1 MRQRRHY
8 ALAFLL
14 VLLAA
19 VAGAWL
25 GLRLVQPVE
34 MPQLDVVAS
43 LQEAV
48 AGVDINALIPRRRP
62 VPGLDTQPGP
72 TVTAAPPASPAA
84 DEPASLPLPPES
96 VTGTVAA
103 GAEPSPIPTL
113 VTPAGED
120 TPALAPVTSPSSAP
134 SPTPAGVAFAFLPA
148 GPVRHTPDGCPG
160 ASIRGTVWDTAGNP
174 LPGVRLWRYDQ
185 YGNEQT
191 VETKAGSA
199 DLGQYDFVLGDTPNV
214 HYVQVVDVGGSP
226 VSPRLEVQ
234 HRQGDVA
241 DAMCHT
247 VDWIS
252 Q

>member
-19 VAGAWL
+19 VGGAWL
-25 GLRLVQPVE
+25 GWRLIRPVE
-34 MPQLDVVAS
+34 VPQLDVVAS
-43 LQEAV
+43 LQEVV
-48 AGVDINALIPRRRP
+48 AGVDINALIPRRIP
-62 VPGLDTQPGP
+62 TTGSATQPGP
-72 TVTAAPPASPAA
+72 TGTAASPASPATG
-84 DEPASLPLPPES
+84 EPASLPLPVES

-103 GAEPSPIPTL
+103 GEAPTPIPT
-113 VTPAGED
+113 PAAPAVED
-120 TPALAPVTSPSSAP
+120 TPTLTPVASPIP
-134 SPTPAGVAFAFLPA
+134 SPTPASIAFAFLPA
-148 GPVRHTPDGCPG
+148 GAVRHTADGCPG
-160 ASIRGTVWDTAGNP
+160 AAIRGVARDAAGNP

-191 VETKAGSA
+191 VETKSGST

-226 VSPRLEVQ
+226 ISPRLEVQ
-234 HRQGDVA
+234 HRQGDAA

-247 VDWIS
+247 LDWIS